1 MKIKNKEVILA
12 IAGSAF
18 FAVPYLT
25 LAVPFI
31 PSLLIGAAAFTA
43 GELILTSDNKGEKIV
58 YEKLDKKIDIA
69 RNDSKAIYDMRKKID
84 DNDIVK
90 YISEICDNANKIIN
104 TIEKDNKKIRNINN
118 FFDYYLPVTLSII
131 KRYDEIENQDL
142 SSKEMKEFTKNTK
155 EMLKTAN
162 EAFSKILA
170 SLYQNDIINID
181 ADMKVFNSMLKADGF
196 DDEEIIKED
205 NNE

>member
-1 MKIKNKEVILA
+1 MSVKNKEVISA
-12 IAGSAF
+12 IAGSTF

-25 LAVPFI
+25 LSVPFV

-43 GELILTSDNKGEKIV
+43 GELILTSDKTSGKIV
-58 YEKLDKKIDIA
+58 YEKIDKKIDIA
-69 RNDSKAIYDMRKKID
+69 KSDTKAIYDMRKKID
-84 DNDIVK
+84 DTDIVK
-90 YISEICDNANKIIN
+90 CICEICDNANKIIS
-104 TIEKDNKKIRNINN
+104 TVEKDNKKIRNINN
-118 FFDYYLPVTLSII
+118 FFEYYLPVTLSII

-162 EAFSKILA
+162 DAFTKILD

-196 DDEEIIKED
+196 DDEEIIRED

>member
-1 MKIKNKEVILA
+1 MKIKNKEVISA

-84 DNDIVK
+84 DSDIVK

-162 EAFSKILA
+162 EAFSKILD